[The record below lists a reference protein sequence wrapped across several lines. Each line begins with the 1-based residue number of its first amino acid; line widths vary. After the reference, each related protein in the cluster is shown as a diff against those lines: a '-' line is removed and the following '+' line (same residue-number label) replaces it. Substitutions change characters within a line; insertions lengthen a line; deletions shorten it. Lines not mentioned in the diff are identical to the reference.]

1 MIKWI
6 KKYFQKAKEQ
16 EANFLEDEKIELT
29 RRLDQLT
36 NEMISS
42 KCAIKEFENCSNEC
56 IHFNEGSVFLLGNS
70 YVISDKYLMIR
81 PSCKLWRN

>member
-1 MIKWI
+1 MNWI
-6 KKYFQKAKEQ
+6 KKYFQKIKKQ

-36 NEMISS
+36 NEMMLS
-42 KCAIKEFENCSNEC
+42 KCAIKEFKNCSNEC
-56 IHFNEGSVFLLGNS
+56 IHFNEGSVFLMDSFG
-70 YVISDKYLMIR
+70 YFTKKYLMIR